1 MEQDK
6 QIESTRR
13 LTMIYAVSYNFPI
26 GSKNVVR
33 RNVTASTEEEAL
45 RVAGV
50 NNPTLKAVLL
60 PPTEKE
66 MKEREKA
73 ERRAKTYIP
82 GTGVKRYSADGIDKL
97 ERATE
102 IIHWVESRISGI
114 SATVKVENTTRFA
127 ANLLEANGQEFT
139 DTMPGFSYAS
149 DLRWYDGLTIYLTE
163 DMPEQYVAE
172 LETLQARCGIRA
184 DSPTTSNRRNIFCNA
199 LAWEMLRQGHK
210 LGGSQCQ
217 Q

>member
-1 MEQDK
+1 
-6 QIESTRR
+6 
-13 LTMIYAVSYNFPI
+13 MIYAVSYNFPI

-149 DLRWYDGLTIYLTE
+149 DLRWYDGLTIYLKTCRNS
-163 DMPEQYVAE
+163 MWRNWKRFKRAAAFVLIHPPRAIVAISSAMH
-172 LETLQARCGIRA
+172 LHGKCCDKVI
-184 DSPTTSNRRNIFCNA
+184 N
-199 LAWEMLRQGHK
+199 
-210 LGGSQCQ
+210 
-217 Q
+217 